1 MDTETKIAQE
11 LANKLPQAAPL
22 LGGYPEEKPEVQ
34 PEFVDKMLPEE
45 RLTQQE
51 LLDYLQVPS
60 QDRHNPITADYI
72 QTVYQ
77 WARDNAG
84 EADINQLLRVISE
97 QEMHMGSKLKPDRLR
112 RLAEYVKITRIRK
125 GLAARERALYE

>member
-1 MDTETKIAQE
+1 MV
-11 LANKLPQAAPL
+11 
-22 LGGYPEEKPEVQ
+22 GGYPEPEHVKQ

-45 RLTQQE
+45 RFTQQE

-60 QDRHNPITADYI
+60 QERHSPIIEDYI
-72 QTVYQ
+72 KTVYQ

-84 EADINQLLRVISE
+84 ESDINQLLRVISE

-112 RLAEYVKITRIRK
+112 RLAEYVKISKIRH
-125 GLAARERALYE
+125 GLAIRERALYG